1 MSHKAHL
8 IPSKMTDL
16 AVALITQNNVHEGWW
31 RVYFKFEMTATNV
44 NFKGH
49 MYPAA
54 LLPITEVGL
63 MREADDKHS
72 ILAVDAAVVN
82 PRSRILIPDG
92 ILQ

>member
-8 IPSKMTDL
+8 IPSKMTEL
-16 AVALITQNNVHEGWW
+16 AEALIKHHGVHEGFW
-31 RVYFKFEMTATNV
+31 RIYFKFEMTATNV

-72 ILAVDAAVVN
+72 ILAVDAAIVN
-82 PRSRILIPDG
+82 PRSRILSPFN
-92 ILQ
+92 